1 MPVEKGITGSTHH
14 SIAVMQPWEFNEHLD
29 TAKSFQGFACYRDL
43 GPTRSLDAAFA
54 LYRQQNSNK
63 TASGFF
69 NNWSTSGHWVDRVLK
84 FDLESDR
91 IRLEGIQGEARIEHE
106 RRLEEV
112 RSVAEAIA
120 LARLQTSLRS
130 ALLVRDTISSLQDE
144 CKVDNRCVMDE
155 AQASRLLL
163 LVSIQSK
170 DAATIEA
177 TLKLADEALGIQLLQ
192 DKLTQQ

>member
-1 MPVEKGITGSTHH
+1 MH
-14 SIAVMQPWEFNEHLD
+14 PWDFNRDID
-29 TAKSFQGFACYRDL
+29 TPKSYQAFTCYRDL
-43 GPTRSLDAAFA
+43 GPTRSLEGA
-54 LYRQQNSNK
+54 YQIYKHQKSIK
-63 TASGFF
+63 TVPGFF
-69 NNWSTSGHWVDRVLK
+69 REWCQKAKWVTRVHA

-91 IRLEGIQGEARIEHE
+91 IRLEGTQGEARIEHE
-106 RRLEEV
+106 QRLEEV

>member
-1 MPVEKGITGSTHH
+1 MH
-14 SIAVMQPWEFNEHLD
+14 PWEFDNDLD
-29 TAKSFQGFACYRDL
+29 TAKSFQGFAFYRDL

-54 LYRQQNSNK
+54 LYRHQTSRK
-63 TASGFF
+63 TASGYF
-69 NNWSTSGHWVDRVLK
+69 NKWSTTGNWVDRALA
-84 FDLESDR
+84 FDLENDR
-91 IRLEGIQGEARIEHE
+91 IRLEGIQGEAHREHE

-144 CKVDNRCVMDE
+144 CKVGNRFVMDE

-163 LVSIQSK
+163 LVSIQNK

-177 TLKLADEALGIQLLQ
+177 TLNLAQEALGIQELMEKMNPQ
-192 DKLTQQ
+192 

>member
-1 MPVEKGITGSTHH
+1 MH
-14 SIAVMQPWEFNEHLD
+14 PWEFNKDLD
-29 TAKSFQGFACYRDL
+29 TAKSYQGFTCYRDL
-43 GPTRSLDAAFA
+43 GPTRSLESAYQV
-54 LYRQQNSNK
+54 YRHQKGIK
-63 TASGFF
+63 TVPGFF
-69 NNWSTSGHWVDRVLK
+69 REWCQKAQWVDRVLK
-84 FDLESDR
+84 FDLENDR
-91 IRLEGIQGEARIEHE
+91 IRLNGIQGEAQRQHE

-144 CKVDNRCVMDE
+144 CKVGNRFVMDE

>member
-1 MPVEKGITGSTHH
+1 MT
-14 SIAVMQPWEFNEHLD
+14 PWEFDNDLD
-29 TAKSFQGFACYRDL
+29 TAKSFQGFTCYRDL
-43 GPTRSLDAAFA
+43 GPTRSLESAYQVYKHQDG
-54 LYRQQNSNK
+54 LK
-63 TASGFF
+63 TVPGFF
-69 NNWSTSGHWVDRVLK
+69 REWCQKGKWVDRVLK

-91 IRLEGIQGEARIEHE
+91 IRLEGIQGEAHREHE

-144 CKVDNRCVMDE
+144 CKVGNRFVMDE

-163 LVSIQSK
+163 LVSIQNK

-177 TLKLADEALGIQLLQ
+177 TLNLAQEALGIQELMEKMNPQ
-192 DKLTQQ
+192 

>member
-1 MPVEKGITGSTHH
+1 MT
-14 SIAVMQPWEFNEHLD
+14 PWEFDNDLD
-29 TAKSFQGFACYRDL
+29 TAKSFQGFTCYRDL
-43 GPTRSLDAAFA
+43 GPTRSLESA
-54 LYRQQNSNK
+54 YQVYKHQKGIK
-63 TASGFF
+63 TAPGFF
-69 NNWSTSGHWVDRVLK
+69 REWCQKGEWVDRAQA

-91 IRLEGIQGEARIEHE
+91 IRLEGIQGEAQRQHE

-144 CKVDNRCVMDE
+144 CKVGNRFVMDE